1 MIRVAD
7 HSCDAQV
14 GSGGRQ
20 VLKLLGAKQLGK
32 SRYSQTSAGTRRR
45 SGRRLHGCR
54 ARRRMRRRPTNDS
67 RRAVESRRAVVTRC
81 ALPEQ
86 IWFRSRA
93 IRMTFGHSLTAPVGF
108 RACVRRWSAAPNWR
122 CRCGRCSRLDWGPAR
137 EVRPEQPL
145 LAASEPLA
153 CPSDPLVRQVRP
165 DELEIYLPAAIAM
178 FIEEVGVDP
187 RANDGGRGYRHRV
200 ASLIAAQSSVG
211 AISRTARWFSRR
223 RSDRCLRR
231 CGQIQGVWVNPDLR
245 GQGFG
250 VTGTAAVAES
260 IMATGR
266 IASLYV
272 NSFNTIARST
282 YSRVG
287 FRQVATFSTVLL
299 D

>member
-1 MIRVAD
+1 M
-7 HSCDAQV
+7 
-14 GSGGRQ
+14 
-20 VLKLLGAKQLGK
+20 LKLLGAKQVG
-32 SRYSQTSAGTRRR
+32 SRDLEDVRRVLDADPVAACMIAARVEECGVDPRMIHGELWSRGGPLSSLCFAGANLVPLRGDPDDIRAFADR
-45 SGRRLHGCR
+45 ACRIPRMCSSVVGRAEL
-54 ARRRMRRRPTNDS
+54 
-67 RRAVESRRAVVTRC
+67 
-81 ALPEQ
+81 ALPLWE
-86 IWFRSRA
+86 
-93 IRMTFGHSLTAPVGF
+93 MLK
-108 RACVRRWSAAPNWR
+108 
-122 CRCGRCSRLDWGPAR
+122 LDWGTAR

-145 LAASEPLA
+145 LAVSEPLA
-153 CPSDPLVRQVRP
+153 CPSDPLVRQVRS

-200 ASLIAAQSSVG
+200 ASLIAAGRAWAHIEDGQVVFKAEVG
-211 AISRTARWFSRR
+211 SMSA
-223 RSDRCLRR
+223 R
-231 CGQIQGVWVNPDLR
+231 CGQIQGVWVNPEFR